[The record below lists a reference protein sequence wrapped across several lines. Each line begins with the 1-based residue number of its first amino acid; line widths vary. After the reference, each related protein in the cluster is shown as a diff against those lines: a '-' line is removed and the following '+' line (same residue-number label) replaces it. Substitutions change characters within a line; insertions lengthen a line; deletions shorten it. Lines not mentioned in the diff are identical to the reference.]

1 VEAYRESPISKYK
14 IYGMHTDREDAS
26 SLNSLGYLEK
36 TLSMSGTNALFNLS
50 SLAVNENQ
58 LNFRRK
64 LCW

>member
-1 VEAYRESPISKYK
+1 MYN
-14 IYGMHTDREDAS
+14 GREDAS
-26 SLNSLGYLEK
+26 SIKSLSYLEK